1 MKKELYERSKTHFTG
16 NLYCI
21 DDLINSV
28 QIRVVDV
35 LNYVWEIN
43 INTDGGVFCTPNS
56 NIPALCPVLLL

>member
-35 LNYVWEIN
+35 LNYV
-43 INTDGGVFCTPNS
+43 
-56 NIPALCPVLLL
+56 